1 MQTSRLLRMAVAGV
15 TYGLLTLPLGAAEL
29 TGTHNDWKTYRH
41 GSGKELMCFAVSPA
55 QEQQPSGAGRQTPHV
70 YVTAWPKQGV
80 KAEVSVLLGF
90 EVKANTD
97 ISIEV
102 GGNSFKLFA
111 DGDRA
116 FVGNGD
122 DQERLLSAMRRGL
135 KMTIEATP
143 AKGGASKDVY
153 SLSGVTASVQAITT
167 GCS

>member
-1 MQTSRLLRMAVAGV
+1 MVAAIFAV
-15 TYGLLTLPLGAAEL
+15 GLQSVPLSAAEL

-41 GSGKELMCFAVSPA
+41 GNGRELMCFAVSAA

-80 KAEVSVLLGF
+80 RAEISVLLGF
-90 EVKANTD
+90 DVKPNSD
-97 ISIEV
+97 ITVDV
-102 GGNSFKLFA
+102 GGSSFKLFA

-116 FVGNGD
+116 FVGDKGD
-122 DQERLLSAMRRGL
+122 EEQLLAAMRRGL

-143 AKGGASKDVY
+143 AKGGSSKDVY
-153 SLSGVTASVQAITT
+153 SLSGVTASVQAITA